1 MAHFAKLNET
11 NVVTQ
16 VVVVSNDDLGNLSF
30 PESEPIGQNLLN
42 IFYSDNSV
50 WRQTSYNGNFRKNY
64 AGIGY
69 FFDEKRNAFVAP
81 QPFIG
86 WVLNEETCQWQPPVP
101 YPNDG
106 NLYIWDEAT
115 QSWVQVNV

>member
-16 VVVVSNDDLGNLSF
+16 VVVVSNDDLGNLAF
-30 PESEPIGQNLLN
+30 PESEPVGQNLLN

-69 FFDEKRNAFVAP
+69 FFDERRNAFVAP

-86 WVLNEETCQWQPPVP
+86 WLLDEETCQWHPPVP

-115 QSWVQVNV
+115 QSWVEVT